1 MLAMMTPDKKLIIRE
16 GSRVLLTRPVATTS
30 PRNVVDRANSLLAAL
45 RVTGDSVEAWVTRTK
60 LAEQVA
66 DEVAG

>member
-1 MLAMMTPDKKLIIRE
+1 MKAMMTPDRKLIIRE
-16 GSRVLLTRPVATTS
+16 GARVLLTRPVATTS
-30 PRNVVDRANSLLAAL
+30 PRNVVDRANSLLGAL
-45 RVTGDSVEAWVTRTK
+45 HVTGDSVEAWVLRKK

>member
-1 MLAMMTPDKKLIIRE
+1 MKAMMTPQHKLIIRE
-16 GSRVLLTRPVATTS
+16 GGRVLLTRPVATTS
-30 PRNVVDRANSLLAAL
+30 PRDVVDRANSLLGAL
-45 RVTGDSVEAWVTRTK
+45 RVTGDGVEAWVTRTK